1 MKLALD
7 VWYELWE
14 KTGGEGA
21 TEPDRH
27 LEEEDYYY
35 YPWREDYLTWVGG
48 KEARAEAPFGEEVP

>member
-14 KTGGEGA
+14 KTGGEGD
-21 TEPDRH
+21 TEPKRH

-35 YPWREDYLTWVGG
+35 PWREDYLRWVGG
-48 KEARAEAPFGEEVP
+48 KEAGAEAPFGEGVR